1 MKNSNT
7 YGEQIFREFQE
18 GLWTPIAGFTVP
30 SLFPPDGLASRF
42 VVHTLHTHNQYKM
55 HISFFNIIP
64 ICVQGSE
71 VAHPGV
77 APDDPEDRTE
87 HVYHKYYQVTIHSLV
102 HSSDIVPAAVGVLC
116 ARLSSRPVLRAEV
129 PLEIHWGRQNA
140 DAGISKFV
148 NKNKNLN

>member
-1 MKNSNT
+1 MDT
-7 YGEQIFREFQE
+7 YCWIHGTFSIPSRWVGEQVRGAYNTI
-18 GLWTPIAGFTVP
+18 
-30 SLFPPDGLASRF
+30 
-42 VVHTLHTHNQYKM
+42 LHTHNQYKM
-55 HISFFNIIP
+55 HISCFNIIP
-64 ICVQGSE
+64 IFVQGSE